1 MLCLI
6 MCNAVCPV
14 DMEEPLGME
23 NGDIP
28 DGSITASSFY
38 GNSADHAPIKARLN
52 TQGNFYSLVYN
63 HYIIIRN
70 IKELQSKLQKTRTK
84 KLIRKDVKILTSWT
98 NGQHIRD
105 MNKCYHYFKPR
116 QIEQYHYTC
125 CYKYKLQS
133 GAMFPQLPHI

>member
-1 MLCLI
+1 

-28 DGSITASSFY
+28 GGSITASSFY
-38 GNSADHAPIKARLN
+38 GKTAAYVPIRARLN

-70 IKELQSKLQKTRTK
+70 IKEQQSKLQKTRTK
-84 KLIRKDVKILTSWT
+84 KLIQNDVNIVTSWT

-105 MNKCYHYFKPR
+105 MNTCYHN
-116 QIEQYHYTC
+116 
-125 CYKYKLQS
+125 L
-133 GAMFPQLPHI
+133 